1 MDSVAGMDS
10 VERIDSV
17 EERVEFAER
26 VGLNV
31 VLLIFGTSVLFMIV
45 PVGFVSFLIDSES
58 GFNVTILGFLFSTS
72 CLGFFRRM
80 L

>member
-1 MDSVAGMDS
+1 MDS

-26 VGLNV
+26 VGLNM
-31 VLLIFGTSVLFMIV
+31 VLLIFGTFVLFMIV

-72 CLGFFRRM
+72 CLEFFRRM